1 MKEYKNI
8 QEFKKLDK
16 NLYYRYMALAKE
28 LENIKTIAIN
38 FGQQYKTAQM
48 MLGVKITNKN
58 NILSE
63 QEE

>member
-58 NILSE
+58 NILSGDKE
-63 QEE
+63 